1 MKTLMTVGAMVGALV
16 LLPLGIG
23 RLALWAVGWSWAGW
37 AVPVVGAGLICA
49 LVADK
54 LEGWAAC

>member
-1 MKTLMTVGAMVGALV
+1 MKTFMTVGTMAGALV

-54 LEGWAAC
+54 LEEWEAC